1 MFFLFSQQPTMRKAL
16 TENKVNVPKSSDDD
30 DTKKSTESTDGVVG
44 KAVLR
49 ERTPFDPSIEPLLK
63 DNPRR
68 FVIFPIQYHD
78 IWDMYKKV
86 GAFTNLQPQFR

>member
-1 MFFLFSQQPTMRKAL
+1 MRKAL
-16 TENKVNVPKSSDDD
+16 TENKINVPKSAEED
-30 DTKKSTESTDGVVG
+30 DTKKQSTSTVG
-44 KAVLR
+44 NAVLR
-49 ERTPFDPSIEPLLK
+49 EKVPFDPSIEPLLK

-86 GAFTNLQPQFR
+86 K